1 MNNEMNLAEWSKIPL
16 ADDGELITA
25 MSDPR
30 YSSPYSS
37 AYRDAVAAKLAISE
51 GVGTDRT
58 YTGKQSNAVSIGT
71 GSLHEQADPT
81 PSEDATVTTLMGGA
95 QRVTQ
100 PQGTISQLERDRG
113 ELDRLLGQK
122 ELLTEAIEQE
132 KKAQGVK

>member
-1 MNNEMNLAEWSKIPL
+1 MSNETNLSELSKIAF
-16 ADDGELITA
+16 ADEGELIAA

-37 AYRDAVAAKLAISE
+37 AWREMVAARLAISE
-51 GVGTDRT
+51 GIGTDST

-71 GSLHEQADPT
+71 GPMHEQADPA

-100 PQGTISQLERDRG
+100 PQGTISQNERDRG

-132 KKAQGVK
+132 KKAQGVE